1 MYILLFALSG
11 LAEAIM
17 DTLQF
22 HYGKSIFKNFKQEFW
37 DPSISWKNK
46 YKDGEPA
53 AGPKFW
59 GSTTFFVG
67 ITDGWHFAKLLR
79 NLFLF
84 IGIFFLAYNYCGLWP
99 VLLHVIVSRLIYGIS
114 FTLFYKTF

>member
-84 IGIFFLAYNYCGLWP
+84 IGIFFLAYSYCGFWP
-99 VLLHVIVSRLIYGIS
+99 VILHVIISRLIYGIS